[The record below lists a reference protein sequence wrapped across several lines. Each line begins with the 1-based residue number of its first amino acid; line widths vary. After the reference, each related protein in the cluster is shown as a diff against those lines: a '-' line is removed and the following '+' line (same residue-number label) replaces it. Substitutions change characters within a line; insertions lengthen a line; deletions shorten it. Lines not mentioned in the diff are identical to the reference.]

1 VRLFVAIYPP
11 GNVCRDLRH
20 RLTDGGTREVRLTP
34 IDRWHITLAFLGE
47 VAAERL
53 PEVERAL
60 DGVTVPRGVVL
71 RLRGGGR
78 FSRGR
83 STVLWA
89 GVEGD
94 LAALHRDVSVR
105 LGLEEREFTPH
116 LTVAYKDDPVV
127 RLALHGYAGP
137 PWPLREIALVHSVP
151 GEGYV
156 TLKSW

>member
-1 VRLFVAIYPP
+1 M
-11 GNVCRDLRH
+11 N
-20 RLTDGGTREVRLTP
+20 DGGNRIVRLTP

-60 DGVTVPRGVVL
+60 DEVTVPRGAEL

-78 FSRGR
+78 FGKGR

-94 LAALHRDVSVR
+94 LAALHRDISGR
-105 LGLEEREFTPH
+105 LGLVEREFTPH
-116 LTVAYKDDPVV
+116 LTVAYKDDAVV
-127 RLALHGYAGP
+127 RPALDGYAGP
-137 PWPLREIALVHSVP
+137 SWPLDEIALVHSVP
-151 GEGYV
+151 GAVYT
-156 TLKSW
+156 TLKTW

>member
-1 VRLFVAIYPP
+1 MRLFVAIYPP

-20 RLTDGGTREVRLTP
+20 RLTDGGARPVRLTP
-34 IDRWHITLAFLGE
+34 IERWHITLAFLGE
-47 VAAERL
+47 VAEEGL

-60 DGVTVPRGVVL
+60 DGVTVPRGVEL

-78 FSRGR
+78 FGKGR

-94 LAALHRDVSVR
+94 LAALHRDVSER
-105 LGLEEREFTPH
+105 LGLVGREFTPH

-127 RLALHGYAGP
+127 RMALDGYAGP
-137 PWPLREIALVHSVP
+137 SWPLHEIALVHSVP